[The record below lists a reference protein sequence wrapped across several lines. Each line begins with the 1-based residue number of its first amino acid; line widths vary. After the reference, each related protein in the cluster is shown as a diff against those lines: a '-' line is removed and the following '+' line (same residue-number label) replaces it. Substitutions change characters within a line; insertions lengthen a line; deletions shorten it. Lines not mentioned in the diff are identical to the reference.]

1 MMSEYLGEFTGTMIL
16 MVFGSGVVAG
26 SVLKGSKSENAGW
39 LTICVA
45 WGLGVAFAVFAVG
58 SISGAHINPAV
69 TLGMAAGGN
78 FPWAKVPGY
87 ILAQLAG
94 AFTGSS
100 LVWLHYRPHWGISG
114 DPAAK
119 LAIFS
124 TIPAVR
130 SYPDNLVS
138 EVVGTFMLLF
148 GLSFIGINHFADG
161 LNPLVI
167 GAYIAVIGFSLGGTT
182 GFAINPARDLGPR
195 IAHFLLPIPGKGSSD
210 WAYSWVP
217 VVGPI
222 IGGIYGVLF
231 YNALFEK
238 KTPPVFWIFSGLV
251 LLIFFIAI
259 FHHKKRS

>member
-1 MMSEYLGEFTGTMIL
+1 MSTYLAEFIGTMIL
-16 MVFGSGVVAG
+16 MIFGSGVVAG
-26 SVLKGSKSENAGW
+26 SVLRGSKSEHAGW

-58 SISGAHINPAV
+58 PVSGAHINPAV
-69 TLGMAAGGN
+69 TLGMAVGGH
-78 FPWAKVPGY
+78 FPWARVPGY
-87 ILAQLAG
+87 ILAQMAG
-94 AFTGSS
+94 AFTGSA

-167 GAYIAVIGFSLGGTT
+167 GAYISVIGFSLGGTT

-210 WAYSWVP
+210 WAYSWIP
-217 VVGPI
+217 VAGPI

-231 YNALFEK
+231 YNAVFQG

-251 LLIFFIAI
+251 LLIFLMAI
-259 FHHKKRS
+259 FYHKKK